1 MGFRTWL
8 DSVHLDTSE
17 RIIIKLSPARHLTSQ
32 GWFEIA
38 LPGVAPN
45 GTRSR
50 EALDLN
56 RSSAA
61 SGLITGVS
69 LPPSPGR
76 CRPHDTQL
84 LSLLTVRAV
93 CRQRAGG
100 SGWKGLALLRTAI
113 SREWLVLI
121 ALIRRSQACRSQAAH
136 RPRLA
141 PGPQGERNKG
151 SHCTTSESSSCSG
164 ALAASGAG
172 GAQRWVG
179 PRLAHFSVP
188 RALVLPAVQPAHV

>member
-8 DSVHLDTSE
+8 ASVHLDTSE
-17 RIIIKLSPARHLTSQ
+17 RIVIKLSPARHLTSQ

-38 LPGVAPN
+38 LPGIAPS
-45 GTRSR
+45 GTRSG

-93 CRQRAGG
+93 CRLRAGG
-100 SGWKGLALLRTAI
+100 SGWEGLALLRTAI

-121 ALIRRSQACRSQAAH
+121 ALIRRSQACRSQAAVGST
-136 RPRLA
+136 A
-141 PGPQGERNKG
+141 PGREEQR
-151 SHCTTSESSSCSG
+151 ESLHNFGVLFLFWS
-164 ALAASGAG
+164 AG

-179 PRLAHFSVP
+179 PRLAHFPVP
-188 RALVLPAVQPAHV
+188 SALVLPAVQPAHI

>member
-8 DSVHLDTSE
+8 ASVHLDTSE
-17 RIIIKLSPARHLTSQ
+17 RIVIKLSPARHLTSQ

-38 LPGVAPN
+38 LPGIAPS
-45 GTRSR
+45 GTRSG

-93 CRQRAGG
+93 CRLRAGG
-100 SGWKGLALLRTAI
+100 SGWEGLALLRTAI

-141 PGPQGERNKG
+141 PRPQGERNKG
-151 SHCTTSESSSCSG
+151 SHCTTLESSSCSG
-164 ALAASGAG
+164 ALGEPRG
-172 GAQRWVG
+172 GWG
-179 PRLAHFSVP
+179 PGWPTSLC
-188 RALVLPAVQPAHV
+188 PAPSSCLQSSRRMFK